1 MRKPLLSD
9 RVRTINGGFAFIE
22 HRFLRHGFWATLSHH
37 ELLLYFF
44 LIMVGDRQGLSFYSY
59 DKICSLL
66 GVDLDTYIMA
76 RDLLIQK
83 DLLAFDGTFFQVL
96 SLPAEPVRHNR
107 LLVNEEDMKREDP
120 ATISRIIKKS
130 LEAIND
136 R

>member
-1 MRKPLLSD
+1 MRKPLVSD
-9 RVRTINGGFAFIE
+9 RVRTINGSFSFIE
-22 HRFLRHGFWATLSHH
+22 HRFLRHGFWAGLSHH

-44 LIMVGDRQGLSFYSY
+44 LILVGDRQGLSFYSY

-66 GVDLDTYIMA
+66 GVELDSYIMA

-96 SLPAEPVRHNR
+96 SLPAEPVQHHR
-107 LLVNEEDMKREDP
+107 LLVDEEDMKREDP
-120 ATISRIIKKS
+120 ATISRIIERS
-130 LEAIND
+130 LEKKND

>member
-1 MRKPLLSD
+1 MRKPLLSE
-9 RVRTINGGFAFIE
+9 RVRTIKGSFAFIE
-22 HRFLRHGFWATLSHH
+22 HRFLRHGFWVSLSHH

-66 GVDLDTYIMA
+66 TLDLDSYILA

-96 SLPAEPVRHNR
+96 ALPAEPVRHNR
-107 LLVNEEDMKREDP
+107 LLYDEEDMKREDP
-120 ATISRIIKKS
+120 ATISRIIQKS
-130 LEAIND
+130 LRQIT
-136 R
+136 